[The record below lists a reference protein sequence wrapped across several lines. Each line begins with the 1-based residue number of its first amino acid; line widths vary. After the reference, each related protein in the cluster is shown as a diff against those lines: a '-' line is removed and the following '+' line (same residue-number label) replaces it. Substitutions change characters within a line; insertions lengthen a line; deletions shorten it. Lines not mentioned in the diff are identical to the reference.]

1 MIVDLATQAYNALH
15 HNRRRSVLTML
26 GMAWGIATVV
36 LLLAYGTGFERGL
49 WSAFRSFGTNLVFI
63 FPGRTELQ
71 AGGTK
76 AGTQVRL
83 TVNDLDSIR
92 AEVPLLKRVSP
103 EAFKNCVVAFG
114 TRSSNYGVS
123 GVYASYGRMRKMEV
137 AEGTFFSEADDY
149 THTRV
154 AVIGSDAK
162 KKLFSGQNALGENV
176 RLDGISYQIVGV
188 LKHQVQNGDDNI
200 NEHVYVPFSA
210 MSDLTNTYYLSSVV
224 MEYEGDH
231 AKVVKAVRDS
241 MAFHHSFN
249 PKDQRAIF
257 VFDVFADLMDLQVIS
272 TGIKILLGFIGLL
285 TLGIGG
291 VGLMN
296 IMLVSVT
303 QRTREIG
310 VEKALGAHRWH
321 ILFQFLAEALV
332 ITALGGLLGVVL
344 AYLVS
349 WSVGSLTLWSAF
361 EENASEGDIHL
372 YIDSATLIWST
383 VILSFVGII
392 SGMLPAIKA
401 ARLNP
406 IEALRYSVD
415 RQGGYRVRS
424 VHVPVPP
431 LVHDCLGNRLRRDG
445 PPIQEDIWQDGS
457 QRNHGPDDGFNSD
470 DTHPHYGRQRNDHPR
485 HGKDHGKGIAADHP
499 ATVLRDVAVAHTV
512 ECDCGGHH
520 PSERLHARGRN
531 QGRTE
536 SDRHGNGQRCGNKY
550 AHHIHVSQRP
560 VSLQVSRTQAVGELE
575 HSQQHGKDAEKRVRH
590 EVPSHW
596 REVLRD
602 LGSGIENTRVLH
614 VHDKDGQQT
623 EDHEEH
629 KLGLRAPRRARRQWP
644 LIFPQV

>member
-1 MIVDLATQAYNALH
+1 MITDLANQAYTALR
-15 HNRRRSVLTML
+15 HNRSRTLLTML

-83 TVNDLDSIR
+83 NVNDLDYIR
-92 AEVPLLKRVSP
+92 TEVPLLKRVSP
-103 EAFKNCVVAFG
+103 EVTKQCLAAFG
-114 TRSSNYGVS
+114 TRSATYGVS
-123 GVYASYGRMRKMEV
+123 GVYASYAHMRRLDI
-137 AEGTFFSEADDY
+137 AEGTFFSEADDF

-162 KKLFSGQNALGENV
+162 KKLFSGQNAIGQNL

-188 LKHQVQNGDDNI
+188 MKHQIQNGDDNI
-200 NEHVYVPFSA
+200 NEHVYVPYSA
-210 MSDLTNTYYLSSVV
+210 MSDLANTYYLSAVV

-231 AKVVKAVRDS
+231 AKVVKAVRES
-241 MAFHHSFN
+241 MGFHHNFD

-257 VFDVFADLMDLQVIS
+257 VFDVFADLLDLQVIS

-332 ITALGGLLGVVL
+332 ITAVGGLLGVVL
-344 AYLVS
+344 AYLIS
-349 WSVGSLTLWSAF
+349 WSVGGLPLWSAF

-383 VILSFVGII
+383 AILSFVGII

-401 ARLNP
+401 ARLDP
-406 IEALRYSVD
+406 IEALRY
-415 RQGGYRVRS
+415 
-424 VHVPVPP
+424 
-431 LVHDCLGNRLRRDG
+431 
-445 PPIQEDIWQDGS
+445 E
-457 QRNHGPDDGFNSD
+457 
-470 DTHPHYGRQRNDHPR
+470 
-485 HGKDHGKGIAADHP
+485 
-499 ATVLRDVAVAHTV
+499 
-512 ECDCGGHH
+512 
-520 PSERLHARGRN
+520 
-531 QGRTE
+531 
-536 SDRHGNGQRCGNKY
+536 
-550 AHHIHVSQRP
+550 
-560 VSLQVSRTQAVGELE
+560 
-575 HSQQHGKDAEKRVRH
+575 
-590 EVPSHW
+590 
-596 REVLRD
+596 
-602 LGSGIENTRVLH
+602 
-614 VHDKDGQQT
+614 
-623 EDHEEH
+623 
-629 KLGLRAPRRARRQWP
+629 
-644 LIFPQV
+644 

>member
-1 MIVDLATQAYNALH
+1 MMVALATQAYNALR
-15 HNRRRSVLTML
+15 HNRRRSLLTML

-36 LLLAYGTGFERGL
+36 LLLAYGSGFERGL
-49 WSAFRSFGTNLVFI
+49 WAAFRSFGTNLVFI

-83 TVNDLDSIR
+83 TVKDLDYIH
-92 AEVPLLKRVSP
+92 AEVPLLKHVSP
-103 EAFKNCVVAFG
+103 EVAKQCLVAFG
-114 TRSSNYGVS
+114 TRSATYAVS
-123 GVYASYGRMRKMEV
+123 GVYAAYGRMRRMDIT
-137 AEGTFFSEADDY
+137 EGSFFSEADDF

-162 KKLFSGQNALGENV
+162 KKLFSGLNAIGQEIRV
-176 RLDGISYQIVGV
+176 SGISYQVVGV
-188 LKHQVQNGDDNI
+188 LKHQVQNGDDNM

-210 MSDLTNTYYLSSVV
+210 MSDLANTHHLTAVV

-241 MAFHHSFN
+241 MAFHHNFD
-249 PKDQRAIF
+249 PKDKRGVF

-321 ILFQFLAEALV
+321 ILFQFLTEALV
-332 ITALGGLLGVVL
+332 ITALGGLLGVIL

-372 YIDSATLIWST
+372 YIDTATLIWST
-383 VILSFVGII
+383 AILSFVGMI

-401 ARLNP
+401 ARLDP
-406 IEALRYSVD
+406 IEALRY
-415 RQGGYRVRS
+415 
-424 VHVPVPP
+424 
-431 LVHDCLGNRLRRDG
+431 
-445 PPIQEDIWQDGS
+445 E
-457 QRNHGPDDGFNSD
+457 
-470 DTHPHYGRQRNDHPR
+470 
-485 HGKDHGKGIAADHP
+485 
-499 ATVLRDVAVAHTV
+499 
-512 ECDCGGHH
+512 
-520 PSERLHARGRN
+520 
-531 QGRTE
+531 
-536 SDRHGNGQRCGNKY
+536 
-550 AHHIHVSQRP
+550 
-560 VSLQVSRTQAVGELE
+560 
-575 HSQQHGKDAEKRVRH
+575 
-590 EVPSHW
+590 
-596 REVLRD
+596 
-602 LGSGIENTRVLH
+602 
-614 VHDKDGQQT
+614 
-623 EDHEEH
+623 
-629 KLGLRAPRRARRQWP
+629 
-644 LIFPQV
+644 

>member
-1 MIVDLATQAYNALH
+1 MITDLAKQAYTALR
-15 HNRRRSVLTML
+15 HNRSRTLLTML

-83 TVNDLDSIR
+83 TVNDLDYIR
-92 AEVPLLKRVSP
+92 TEVPLLKRVSP
-103 EAFKNCVVAFG
+103 EVTKQSLAAFG
-114 TRSSNYGVS
+114 TRSATYGVS
-123 GVYASYGRMRKMEV
+123 GVYASYAHMRRLDI
-137 AEGTFFSEADDY
+137 AEGTFFSEADDF

-162 KKLFSGQNALGENV
+162 KKLFSGQDAIGQAL

-188 LKHQVQNGDDNI
+188 MKHQIQNGDDNI
-200 NEHVYVPFSA
+200 NEHVYVPYSA
-210 MSDLTNTYYLSSVV
+210 MSDLANTYYLTAVV

-231 AKVVKAVRDS
+231 AKVVKAVRES
-241 MAFHHSFN
+241 MGFHHNFD

-257 VFDVFADLMDLQVIS
+257 VFDVFADLLDLQVIS

-332 ITALGGLLGVVL
+332 ITAIGGLLGVVL
-344 AYLVS
+344 AYVIS
-349 WSVGSLTLWSAF
+349 WSVGGLPLWSAF

-383 VILSFVGII
+383 TILSFVGII

-401 ARLNP
+401 ARLDP
-406 IEALRYSVD
+406 IEALRY
-415 RQGGYRVRS
+415 
-424 VHVPVPP
+424 
-431 LVHDCLGNRLRRDG
+431 
-445 PPIQEDIWQDGS
+445 E
-457 QRNHGPDDGFNSD
+457 
-470 DTHPHYGRQRNDHPR
+470 
-485 HGKDHGKGIAADHP
+485 
-499 ATVLRDVAVAHTV
+499 
-512 ECDCGGHH
+512 
-520 PSERLHARGRN
+520 
-531 QGRTE
+531 
-536 SDRHGNGQRCGNKY
+536 
-550 AHHIHVSQRP
+550 
-560 VSLQVSRTQAVGELE
+560 
-575 HSQQHGKDAEKRVRH
+575 
-590 EVPSHW
+590 
-596 REVLRD
+596 
-602 LGSGIENTRVLH
+602 
-614 VHDKDGQQT
+614 
-623 EDHEEH
+623 
-629 KLGLRAPRRARRQWP
+629 
-644 LIFPQV
+644 